1 MQGFYK
7 SRLVL
12 TCVTLVLLAG
22 ALAVSFAVTPKQASA
37 SGYGWDYISLP
48 TWAGNCP
55 AGGSVKFMQIMV
67 GNTWSGGDYGDDLV
81 YAKVVLGQDQSVVGQ
96 GFCYNGS
103 RSYPGTPFTQTIHPT
118 RSDQT
123 WWVGPYGVWHNY
135 R

>member
-1 MQGFYK
+1 MQAFFK

-22 ALAVSFAVTPKQASA
+22 ALAVAFAVTATQASA

-67 GNTWSGGDYGDDLV
+67 GDTWSGGDWGDDLV
-81 YAKVVLGQDQSVVGQ
+81 YAKVVLGQDQPVVGQ
-96 GFCYNGS
+96 GLCYNGS
-103 RSYPGTPFTQTIHPT
+103 RSYWGPSFYQTIHPT
-118 RSDQT
+118 RSNQT
-123 WWVGPYGVWHNY
+123 WWVGPYGVWHN
-135 R
+135 